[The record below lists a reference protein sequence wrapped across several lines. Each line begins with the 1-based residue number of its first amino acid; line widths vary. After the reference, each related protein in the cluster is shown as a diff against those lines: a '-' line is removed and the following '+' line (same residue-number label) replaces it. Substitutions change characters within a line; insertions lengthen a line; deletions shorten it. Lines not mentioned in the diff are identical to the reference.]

1 MFLQDYPIPINLKA
15 NSTNYK
21 TFYNYRVNQ
30 LLEYMMKL
38 FTYRNLPDSIPDHEI
53 DLYLFLYGH
62 CGIVRGNKTGKLI
75 AVVPMLSDP
84 TDYLD
89 VFKKY
94 TWATP
99 IQNGQCYIDRN
110 GILIDNTKLHNTSY
124 PLIHTTAARLAHI
137 DTTIICTLVNAR
149 DTVAIK
155 AISQKFAHDAE
166 SYQRQKYNGNPSFI
180 VDRGFSTIDFEDCK
194 TDRSFNVRELVDAQQ
209 QILAEFYENIG
220 INKTVEKRERL
231 ISAEASADMQLLK
244 LNIMNMFECRKEGIR
259 KVNAMFGTDI
269 TVECNVD
276 ISNYDI
282 KDPEEAEAPAPEE
295 PKEGEDDET
304 A

>member
-1 MFLQDYPIPINLKA
+1 MFLQEFPFTLALKA

-38 FTYRNLPDSIPDHEI
+38 FSYKKLPESIPDHEI
-53 DLYLFLYGH
+53 DLYLYLYGH
-62 CGIVRGNKTGKLI
+62 AGIVKTPEGKLI
-75 AVVPMLSDP
+75 AVVPMMSDP

-89 VFKKY
+89 VFKKF

-99 IQNGQCYIDRN
+99 LHNGQAYIN
-110 GILIDNTKLHNTSY
+110 KTGIVIDNTKLHNSSY

-137 DTTIICTLVNAR
+137 DTTVICSLVNGR

-180 VDRGFSTIDFEDCK
+180 VDRGFSTIEFEDCK
-194 TDRSFNVRELVDAQQ
+194 TEKNFNIRELIDSTNV
-209 QILAEFYENIG
+209 ILSEFYENIG
-220 INKTVEKRERL
+220 INKTVEKRERM
-231 ISAEASADMQLLK
+231 ISAEADSNKELLK
-244 LNIMNMFECRKEGIR
+244 LNIMNMFECRKAGIAE
-259 KVNAMFGTDI
+259 VNKLFGTDI
-269 TVECNVD
+269 EVECNVD
-276 ISNYDI
+276 ISNYSVN
-282 KDPEEAEAPAPEE
+282 DPEAV
-295 PKEGEDDET
+295 KEGEENET
-304 A
+304 S

>member
-1 MFLQDYPIPINLKA
+1 MFLQEYPFTLALKA

-38 FTYRNLPDSIPDHEI
+38 FSYKKLPESIPDHEI
-53 DLYLFLYGH
+53 DLYLYLYGH
-62 CGIVRGNKTGKLI
+62 AGVVKTPEGKLI
-75 AVVPMLSDP
+75 AVVPMMSDP

-89 VFKKY
+89 VFKKF

-99 IQNGQCYIDRN
+99 LHNGQAYIAKT
-110 GILIDNTKLHNTSY
+110 GIVIDNTKLHNSSY

-137 DTTIICTLVNAR
+137 DTTVICSLVNGR

-180 VDRGFSTIDFEDCK
+180 VDRGFSTIEFEDCK
-194 TDRSFNVRELVDAQQ
+194 TEKNFNIRELIDSTNV
-209 QILAEFYENIG
+209 ILSEFYENIG
-220 INKTVEKRERL
+220 INKTVEKRERM
-231 ISAEASADMQLLK
+231 ISAEADSNKELLK
-244 LNIMNMFECRKEGIR
+244 LNIMNMFECRKAGIAE
-259 KVNAMFGTDI
+259 VNKLFGTNI
-269 TVECNVD
+269 EVECNVD
-276 ISNYDI
+276 ISNYSV
-282 KDPEEAEAPAPEE
+282 KDPEEASEV
-295 PKEGEDDET
+295 KEGEDDESEKNQ
-304 A
+304 

>member
-1 MFLQDYPIPINLKA
+1 MFLQEYPFTLALKA

-38 FTYRNLPDSIPDHEI
+38 FSYKKLPDSIPDHEI
-53 DLYLFLYGH
+53 DLYLYLYGH
-62 CGIVRGNKTGKLI
+62 AGVVKTPEGKLI
-75 AVVPMLSDP
+75 AVVPMMSDP

-89 VFKKY
+89 VFKKF

-99 IQNGQCYIDRN
+99 LHNGQAYIGKT
-110 GILIDNTKLHNTSY
+110 GIVIDNTKLHNSSY

-137 DTTIICTLVNAR
+137 DTTVICSLVNGR

-180 VDRGFSTIDFEDCK
+180 VDRGFSTIEFEDCK
-194 TDRSFNVRELVDAQQ
+194 TEKNFNIRELIDSTNV
-209 QILAEFYENIG
+209 ILSEFYENIG
-220 INKTVEKRERL
+220 INKTVEKRERM
-231 ISAEASADMQLLK
+231 ISAEADSNKELLK
-244 LNIMNMFECRKEGIR
+244 LNIMNMFECRKAGIA
-259 KVNAMFGTDI
+259 KVNKLFGTDI
-269 TVECNVD
+269 EVECNVD

-282 KDPEEAEAPAPEE
+282 KDPEDVTAPKL
-295 PKEGEDDET
+295 KEGEENET
-304 A
+304 S